1 MVQVGLLN
9 YLKRDRHGTY
19 WFRRHIG
26 LPLRDFMPGAR
37 RGKANWMHPLGTK
50 DPATAKR
57 RYPGVLADCQRDF
70 ELAGLAM
77 GQRVREELDAEEIA
91 MLAGWFRDHAII
103 DDEEFRVTGYLEDE
117 QLYRDNVARLEARS
131 VAAIIPYRPSE
142 RTSGLSERQIAAK
155 HNALAV
161 TDAGLKRAVAASDI
175 SLIAPEVDIVLDIFG
190 IEVPKASPSYR
201 RLCLA
206 FLAAF
211 QEANAVV
218 ARRLNGEAVAS
229 PVLPEPSLEKGRVA
243 KRSGK
248 GAGLTLRDA
257 LPIWRNVQQPNENT
271 YKEYKRSVRDFEQ
284 VCGNIPIADIR
295 RSDAT
300 KFRETLQ
307 KLPHNR
313 HLRGELARMTVAKQ
327 IKWREANHGC
337 KALAPGTINKLLGGL
352 ATICETM
359 RDDGKIEADVW
370 ENPFRVRKV
379 ADASEGRL
387 PYDAD
392 DLKVIF
398 SSSIYT
404 EGKRPK
410 AGGGE
415 ASFWLPILAM
425 LHGTREEELAQLL
438 LTDIR
443 CEDGI
448 WYYEVIA
455 DDGSGKEPRKRVK
468 IAGKRLRIPIHAE
481 AIGCGF
487 LTFVAGRKEKPG
499 SDARLFADL
508 KPDSRGKV
516 SGNWSKWWGRWARE
530 ELKITDRRKVFHS
543 FRHGWKDAARAA
555 GLDEAVSD
563 AITGHSG
570 GGVGRRYGTR
580 GNAGYPLAV
589 LKVAIDRVSF
599 PVNLEHLHKAAQL

>member
-1 MVQVGLLN
+1 MEKFRFNRQKQAENPPSIDGRVPPHDLDAEAAVLSAVMVDPNAFDRVQDFLLPEHF
-9 YLKRDRHGTY
+9 Y
-19 WFRRHIG
+19 
-26 LPLRDFMPGAR
+26 
-37 RGKANWMHPLGTK
+37 
-50 DPATAKR
+50 
-57 RYPGVLADCQRDF
+57 RDF
-70 ELAGLAM
+70 ELAGLAK
-77 GQRVREELDAEEIA
+77 GQRVREDLTPDEIA

-117 QLYRDNVARLEARS
+117 KLFRDNVARLEATGVS
-131 VAAIIPYRPSE
+131 FIAAFPPSE
-142 RTSGLSERQIAAK
+142 RVSSLSERQVASK
-155 HNALAV
+155 HHAISLTDGAL
-161 TDAGLKRAVAASDI
+161 RQAVAASDT
-175 SLIAPEVDIVLDIFG
+175 SWIAQEVDIVLDGFG
-190 IEVPKASPSYR
+190 IEVPKESATYR
-201 RLCLA
+201 RLGLA

-218 ARRLNGEAVAS
+218 ARRLNGEAVPS
-229 PVLPEPSLEKGRVA
+229 PELPEPKLEATRGPR
-243 KRSGK
+243 RSGK
-248 GAGLTLRDA
+248 GKGLTLRDA
-257 LPIWRNVQQPNENT
+257 LPIWRNVQKPNENT
-271 YKEYKRSVRDFEQ
+271 FKEYERSVRDFEQ
-284 VCGNIPIADIR
+284 VCGNMAIVDIR

-300 KFRETLQ
+300 KFRDTLQ

-313 HLRGELARMTVAKQ
+313 HLRGDLARMTVAKQ
-327 IKWREANHGC
+327 IKWREANPDC
-337 KALAPGTINKLLGGL
+337 KTLAPGTINKLLGGL

-392 DLKVIF
+392 DLKTIF
-398 SSSIYT
+398 TSSIYT
-404 EGKRPK
+404 KGERPK

-415 ASFWLPILAM
+415 AAYWLPLLAM

-438 LTDIR
+438 LSDIR

-448 WYYEVIA
+448 WFYEVLA

-468 IAGKRLRIPIHAE
+468 VAGKRLRIPIHAE
-481 AIGCGF
+481 AIACGF
-487 LTFVAGRKEKPG
+487 LTFVASRKETAGPG
-499 SDARLFADL
+499 ARLFADL
-508 KPDSRGKV
+508 KADSRGKV
-516 SGNWSKWWGRWARE
+516 SGNWSKWWGRWARK
-530 ELKITDRRKVFHS
+530 ELKIKDRRKVFHS

-589 LKVAIDRVSF
+589 LKVAMDRVCF
-599 PVNLEHLHKAAQL
+599 PVDLRYLHR